1 MRPRISIRGR
11 VRPSVRQSIFP
22 CYFRRWK
29 YAYYARLV
37 PCIWPCFFLF
47 LLLSS
52 RYCDT
57 FATKKIKALDLW
69 MPACSFELSFVRTD
83 SPDWT
88 RKKFLYFFFWWPLL
102 PYFGLKIG
110 WCLSMNYEHTDLR
123 TDRRTILFIE
133 IFGNLKENFMDQV
146 NAYFHRPTNVRSD

>member
-1 MRPRISIRGR
+1 MRRRISIRGR

-88 RKKFLYFFFWWPLL
+88 RKKFLYFFFLMTAAAIFWVENRVMLV
-102 PYFGLKIG
+102 
-110 WCLSMNYEHTDLR
+110 YELR
-123 TDRRTILFIE
+123 TYRFTDGQTNNPVYRDIRK
-133 IFGNLKENFMDQV
+133 LKRK
-146 NAYFHRPTNVRSD
+146 FHGSS